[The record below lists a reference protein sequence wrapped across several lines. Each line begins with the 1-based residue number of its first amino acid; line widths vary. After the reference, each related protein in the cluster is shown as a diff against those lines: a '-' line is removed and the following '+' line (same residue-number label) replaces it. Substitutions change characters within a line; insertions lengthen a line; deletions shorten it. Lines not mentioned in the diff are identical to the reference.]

1 MAKQSHLVRFNFTGG
16 IISPGYLLEILEAA
30 EAARVEDVRFGLR
43 QQLFLQVPFKHF
55 DVFEN
60 TCRGKG
66 VEFQLEDGTPNITS
80 SYPAAGIFINDSWL
94 TEGTYKDIFDA
105 FAQPP
110 ALKVNICDSRQ
121 TFVPLFSGHINWIAS
136 PHPHYWYLYVR
147 YPGQTESWRWPRLI
161 YTNSIPQVTA
171 LLEKRIISQEAP
183 AALLNTPLE
192 CIHRD
197 IDKELELPAFRL
209 PYYEGFN
216 RHNEQYWLGIYRRD
230 EIFDVRFLKDMC
242 SVCLETG
249 IGQFYATPWK
259 SVIIKNIEPS
269 HRKLWDYVL
278 GKHGINVR
286 HAANEL
292 NWQVA
297 DHCED
302 SLILKR
308 HIIRHFD
315 TADVRTYGLCFNIS
329 LDVGKHHF
337 GSIVI
342 RRQENKHRSKLKYL
356 QRYDVLYT
364 PDFNPNT
371 HQLIPYR
378 SEVLKEHLGP
388 YIAALCRQYYEKGTE
403 WNVLQEYVSGQKA
416 TTAGAVPEKTVHQ
429 CPSCMTVYDEAAGD
443 VENGIEAGTPVALL
457 PEDYACYICGTAVR
471 AFAPVAMSALTA
483 PLT

>member
-16 IISPGYLLEILEAA
+16 IISPGYLQEILEAA

-43 QQLFLQVPFKHF
+43 QQLFLQVPYKN
-55 DVFEN
+55 FE
-60 TCRGKG
+60 TFEEVCRRK
-66 VEFQLEDGTPNITS
+66 EIDFHLDLSAPNIIS
-80 SYPAAGIFINDSWL
+80 SYPAAGIFIADSWL
-94 TEGTYKDIFDA
+94 TEGIYKDIFDTL
-105 FAQPP
+105 AQPQ
-110 ALKVNICDSRQ
+110 LKVNICDSRQ
-121 TFVPLFSGHINWIAS
+121 TFVPLFSGHLNWIAS
-136 PHPHYWYLYVR
+136 PHPHYWYLYIR
-147 YPGQTESWRWPRLI
+147 YPGQTDTLRWPRLI
-161 YTNSIPQVTA
+161 YTNSIPQVSTA
-171 LLEKRIISQEAP
+171 LETRILQQQNP
-183 AALLNTPLE
+183 AALLGTPLD
-192 CIHRD
+192 CISRD
-197 IDKELELPAFRL
+197 IDRDLELPAFHL

-216 RHNEQYWLGIYRRD
+216 RHDNQYWLGIYRRD
-230 EIFDVRFLKDMC
+230 EAFGVAFLKDLC

-259 SVIIKNIEPS
+259 SIIIKNIEPA
-269 HRKLWDYVL
+269 HRKLWDYIL

-329 LDVGKHHF
+329 LDMGKHHF

-388 YIAALCRQYYEKGTE
+388 YIASLCRHYYEKGTE

-416 TTAGAVPEKTVHQ
+416 IPADIHSEKTVHQ
-429 CPSCMTVYDEAAGD
+429 CPSCLSVYDETAGD
-443 VENGIEAGTPVALL
+443 ADRGIAAGTPVTAL
-457 PEDYACYICGTAVR
+457 PEDYSCYICETPVR
-471 AFAPVAMSALTA
+471 EFTPVPLAALTV

>member
-16 IISPGYLLEILEAA
+16 IISPGYLQEILEAA

-43 QQLFLQVPFKHF
+43 QQLFLQVPYKNF
-55 DVFEN
+55 DTFE
-60 TCRGKG
+60 TVCRQK
-66 VEFQLEDGTPNITS
+66 EIQFHLDLSAPNIIS
-80 SYPAAGIFINDSWL
+80 SYAAAGIFITDSWL
-94 TEGTYKDIFDA
+94 TEGIYKDIFDTL
-105 FAQPP
+105 AQPQ
-110 ALKVNICDSRQ
+110 LKVNICDSRQ
-121 TFVPLFSGHINWIAS
+121 TFVPLFSGHLNWIAS

-147 YPGQTESWRWPRLI
+147 YPGQTDTWRWPRLI
-161 YTNSIPQVTA
+161 YTNSIPQVSAMLETQILQQQNPA
-171 LLEKRIISQEAP
+171 SLLSTTLDCISRE
-183 AALLNTPLE
+183 
-192 CIHRD
+192 
-197 IDKELELPAFRL
+197 IDRELELPAFHL

-216 RHNEQYWLGIYRRD
+216 RHDNQYWLGIYRRD
-230 EIFDVRFLKDMC
+230 EVFDVAFLKDIC

-259 SVIIKNIEPS
+259 SVIIKNIEPA
-269 HRKLWDYVL
+269 HRKLWDYIL

-329 LDVGKHHF
+329 LDMGKHHF

-388 YIAALCRQYYEKGTE
+388 YIASLCRHYYEKGTE

-416 TTAGAVPEKTVHQ
+416 IPVDINSEKTVHQ
-429 CPSCMTVYDEAAGD
+429 CPSCLSIYDETAGD
-443 VENGIEAGTPVALL
+443 AGRGIAAGTPVTAL
-457 PEDYACYICGTAVR
+457 PEDYSCYICETPVR
-471 AFAPVAMSALTA
+471 EFTPVALAALTV